1 MALVI
6 NTDTR
11 EYSPTYNRMDVVV
24 FQTDNA
30 IRTKPDY
37 KYRMK
42 IYIND
47 NKAAT
52 TRVILTRQSPDPV
65 NGLGVQ
71 DVSAI
76 VSNYINEVLI
86 PYDSNKG
93 FALTEDGI
101 VKYWI
106 QYGEEYRLTAGDPI
120 VAYDNLVTSSD
131 KYAWGASLEHHRFID
146 FYNNTE
152 YTDYIMDSN
161 YVGQFLTNYKTPSVQ
176 ITDLGW
182 HWILTDDA
190 VNLDY
195 VQIKT
200 YDINGVLIDTF
211 QVANSTS
218 PVTDQSRLLSLA
230 TAPQS
235 LNNISGGVF
244 LLGAQPVI
252 IPTVARYTIQCFRNA
267 TTVIGEMLTF
277 TIQERCFYEVFRIHF
292 ENEYGAFDSYNF
304 RLNSKRSAEA
314 ERKTYVSNKDVLSS
328 IGLSYEH
335 STESKINYY
344 TKFSNSISLK
354 SDFITYEVNEWL
366 KELAFTP
373 KAFIEFTDNS
383 GVNNFKPC
391 LVKSTKWTEQ
401 KDEVDKLFTFELEVE
416 LSDNFKQRR

>member
-6 NTDTR
+6 KTDTR
-11 EYSPTYNRMDVVV
+11 EYSPTYNRMDVAV
-24 FQTDNA
+24 FQNDA
-30 IRTKPDY
+30 GIRTKPDY
-37 KYRMK
+37 KYRMT

-47 NKAAT
+47 NKAAL
-52 TRVILTRQSPDPV
+52 TRVILTKQSPDPIH
-65 NGLGVQ
+65 GLGVQ

-76 VSNYINEVLI
+76 VSNYINEVLV
-86 PYDSNKG
+86 PYDSNSG

-106 QYGEEYRLTAGDPI
+106 QYGEEYRLTASDPI
-120 VAYDNLVTSSD
+120 VVYDGLLTGAD

-152 YTDYIMDSN
+152 YTNYIMDSN

-200 YDINGVLIDTF
+200 YDIDGVLIDTF
-211 QVANSTS
+211 EVSNLTSTGL
-218 PVTDQSRLLSLA
+218 DQSRLLTLA

-235 LNNISGGVF
+235 LNNITSGF
-244 LLGAQPVI
+244 LVGAQPVI
-252 IPTVARYTIQCFRNA
+252 TPSVATYTIQCFRNL
-267 TTVIGEMLTF
+267 TTVVGEMLTF
-277 TIQERCFYEVFRIHF
+277 TIEEPCFYEVFRIHF

-304 RLNSKRSAEA
+304 RLNSKRSADG
-314 ERKTYVSNKDVLSS
+314 ERKTFITNKDVLSVN
-328 IGLSYEH
+328 GLSYEH
-335 STESKINYY
+335 ATENKLNYY
-344 TKFSNSISLK
+344 TKFTNKISLK

-366 KELAFTP
+366 KELAFAQ
-373 KAFIEFTDNS
+373 KAYIEFTDNS
-383 GVNNFKPC
+383 GVANFKPC
-391 LVKSTKWTEQ
+391 LIKNTKWTEQ